1 MLRISSRTSTLST
14 KPLASSAGGQN
25 LYSQFGASNAVLTK
39 VTPEGTPSA
48 NAVWSQEASLD
59 VEWAHAIAPAA
70 NIMLVEAKSDSI
82 DDLVSAVNYASSHGA
97 QVVSMSWG
105 SQEFAGETAYDSTF
119 QTAGVSYVASSGDT
133 AVPEWP
139 AVSPNVIGVGGT
151 TLSVS
156 AGGAYEGETT
166 WNASGGGVSAFES
179 KPSYQN
185 GVTQSGTQRTSPDVA
200 FDANPSTGFLVYD
213 SYQGGGGWGVYGGT
227 SAGAPQMAALL
238 ALANQ
243 QRQQQVPPLPT
254 LSSAETLNA
263 IYTLG
268 TGPNSSSYFH
278 SVASGSSGAN
288 SAATGYNLA
297 TGVGSPVANSLV
309 AALGGSF
316 ANAPSAKTG
325 SGATTTTTSPGGTTP
340 RMGVLFVTIEFFLDA
355 NAFKPSAVQTGNN
368 SIGYVAPPASMPF
381 FMTQTL
387 AAPPPR
393 RFVYLVGERL
403 DPSDDDG
410 GDMTALH
417 NLLPQACP
425 ALLRPR

>member
-1 MLRISSRTSTLST
+1 
-14 KPLASSAGGQN
+14 
-25 LYSQFGASNAVLTK
+25 
-39 VTPEGTPSA
+39 
-48 NAVWSQEASLD
+48 
-59 VEWAHAIAPAA
+59 
-70 NIMLVEAKSDSI
+70 
-82 DDLVSAVNYASSHGA
+82 
-97 QVVSMSWG
+97 
-105 SQEFAGETAYDSTF
+105 
-119 QTAGVSYVASSGDT
+119 
-133 AVPEWP
+133 
-139 AVSPNVIGVGGT
+139 
-151 TLSVS
+151 
-156 AGGAYEGETT
+156 
-166 WNASGGGVSAFES
+166 
-179 KPSYQN
+179 
-185 GVTQSGTQRTSPDVA
+185 
-200 FDANPSTGFLVYD
+200 
-213 SYQGGGGWGVYGGT
+213 
-227 SAGAPQMAALL
+227 MAALL

-410 GDMTALH
+410 GDMTAAQSLAAGMPSTASAQMSTLQVWARYSPAPVVEEGTWASAVDNVSGH
-417 NLLPQACP
+417 ELADRYELYPERQRSWCLAAKGTFAGPGFPDGRGFGRVWCGTAPNRQAI
-425 ALLRPR
+425 A

>member
-1 MLRISSRTSTLST
+1 MRYRPLLHRLLCALQMPLSRRPFVEQLEDRNLLSAN
-14 KPLASSAGGQN
+14 PLSPMAVRQAYGFDRLSETGARPTIAIVEAYDAPNIFQDLNTFDQTFSLSPGGQN

-166 WNASGGGVSAFES
+166 WNASGGGVA
-179 KPSYQN
+179 PL
-185 GVTQSGTQRTSPDVA
+185 
-200 FDANPSTGFLVYD
+200 NPSRLT
-213 SYQGGGGWGVYGGT
+213 
-227 SAGAPQMAALL
+227 
-238 ALANQ
+238 
-243 QRQQQVPPLPT
+243 
-254 LSSAETLNA
+254 
-263 IYTLG
+263 
-268 TGPNSSSYFH
+268 
-278 SVASGSSGAN
+278 
-288 SAATGYNLA
+288 
-297 TGVGSPVANSLV
+297 
-309 AALGGSF
+309 
-316 ANAPSAKTG
+316 KT
-325 SGATTTTTSPGGTTP
+325 A
-340 RMGVLFVTIEFFLDA
+340 
-355 NAFKPSAVQTGNN
+355 
-368 SIGYVAPPASMPF
+368 
-381 FMTQTL
+381 
-387 AAPPPR
+387 
-393 RFVYLVGERL
+393 
-403 DPSDDDG
+403 
-410 GDMTALH
+410 
-417 NLLPQACP
+417 
-425 ALLRPR
+425 